1 LVFFEVLEPYILS
14 RSITVVPAG
23 VLQALL
29 GQYKSLGRM
38 RRVEL
43 CLLNLEVR
51 FECHFNA
58 I

>member
-1 LVFFEVLEPYILS
+1 MFFEVLEPYILS